1 MRYNPVHAVVAACLL
16 CVSAPILGADESEI
30 SLQGAIQR
38 ARDLRPELAGF
49 VFELRSQ
56 DATMREAA
64 LRPAPAVDVQIE
76 DALGSG
82 RHSGF
87 DSAQTTVS
95 LSQVIELGPKRE
107 GRIAVAEA
115 QGERLRD
122 QQSVRQLDVVA
133 EIARAFVEALA
144 QQARETSAQDAVALA
159 QRVNTAVGER
169 VQAAAAPPAEG
180 SRAAVV
186 VTEAELA
193 LEDARHVAATG
204 RFMLASVIGLDR
216 PDFLR
221 VKGALSVHE
230 PAPDFGTLMARLESS
245 PDFLRFASEAR
256 LKQAELNLAQ
266 GRRRGDLRASLGLR
280 HYQQGDD
287 AALVAGLSLPLF
299 SSSRAGPGIA
309 AASAERAL
317 VEQQRRA
324 ALLKARALLF
334 AYYQEMEHARHVV
347 ATLDT
352 QLIPELQGALT
363 QTEDAWHRGR
373 YSFLEWSDVQKRLLE
388 AQLRRIDA
396 AAEFHLNRIEI
407 ERLTG
412 ESLVGAGESP

>member
-1 MRYNPVHAVVAACLL
+1 MWFKPAHAVVAACLL
-16 CVSAPILGADESEI
+16 SVSAPILGAEESEM

-38 ARDLRPELAGF
+38 ARELRPELAGF
-49 VFELRSQ
+49 VFELRVE
-56 DATMREAA
+56 DAHARKAA
-64 LRPAPAVDVQIE
+64 LRPAPAVEVQIE

-82 RHSGF
+82 SRSGL
-87 DSAQTTVS
+87 DAAQTTLS
-95 LSQVIELGPKRE
+95 LSQVIELGAKRE

-115 QGERLRD
+115 QAERLRSA
-122 QQSVRQLDVVA
+122 QAAQQLDVVA
-133 EIARAFVEALA
+133 EVARAFVEALA

-169 VQAAAAPPAEG
+169 VQAAAAPPAERG
-180 SRAAVV
+180 RAAVA
-186 VTEAELA
+186 VTEAELR
-193 LEDARHVAATG
+193 LEDARHSAATG
-204 RFMLASVIGLDR
+204 RFTLASVIGLDR
-216 PDFLR
+216 PDFSRLA
-221 VKGALSVHE
+221 GDLSVRE

-245 PDFLRFASEAR
+245 PDFLRFTSEAR

-266 GRRRGDLRASLGLR
+266 RRRRGDLRASLGLR

-299 SSSRAGPGIA
+299 SSSRAEPGIA
-309 AASAERAL
+309 AAGAELAR

-334 AYYQEMEHARHVV
+334 ADYQEMEHARHVV

-352 QLIPELQGALT
+352 QLIPELQDALA
-363 QTEDAWHRGR
+363 QTEDAWRRGR
-373 YSFLEWSDVQKRLLE
+373 YSFLEWSEVQQRLLQ